1 MYWYPPSKPRKVKG
15 GIRSQARKDKAAL
28 SWWTREWLDVLDS
41 FRMGERMNRG
51 RSYARK
57 GQVAELGT
65 SAGKVEASVQGSRS
79 SAYRVSIE
87 VSAIG
92 EQKWKKIAKNLFA
105 DPAAAASLLAGQMPD
120 GVEKAFKAAGAKLFP
135 RRSDLE
141 TDCTC
146 PDWSNPCKHIA
157 AVFFLLAE
165 EFERDP
171 FLIFKLRGSGRD
183 ELLKMAEIKPAR
195 PEPRAARPEPARDI
209 RDPLPSDPGKFWGQ
223 GLGEYDP
230 GDVFVPKIPAAL
242 PKQLGSFPFWRG
254 EDDFADVM
262 EKTYQDAS
270 QAGMAAFWGEAVDEN
285 GTKPKAKKGR
295 GRPAGSRGRPAGSSR
310 GRSPISN
317 RAPVGNRRG
326 RPRAIRRTIE
336 HPRAWIRQK

>member
-1 MYWYPPSKPRKVKG
+1 MYWYPPSKPREVKG
-15 GIRSQARKDKAAL
+15 GIRAQAHKNRSSM

-41 FRMGERMNRG
+41 FNIGERMNRG

-57 GQVAELGT
+57 GQVTELSIT
-65 SAGKVEASVQGSRS
+65 AGKAEASVQGSRS
-79 SAYRVSIE
+79 SAYQVSVGVNVI
-87 VSAIG
+87 SKQGWKTIG
-92 EQKWKKIAKNLFA
+92 KALFA

-120 GVEKAFKAAGAKLFP
+120 GVEKAFKEAGANLFP
-135 RRSDLE
+135 RRMSDLD

-183 ELLKMAEIKPAR
+183 ELLKMAEIKPAK
-195 PEPRAARPEPARDI
+195 PEPRAASPKPAQDSRAE
-209 RDPLPSDPGKFWGQ
+209 PLPSDPGKFWGQ

-230 GDVFVPKIPAAL
+230 GDVFVPDIPAAL
-242 PKQLGSFPFWRG
+242 PKQLGNFPFWRG
-254 EDDFADVM
+254 EEDFADVM

-270 QAGMAAFWGEAVDEN
+270 RAGMAAFLGEAVDEN
-285 GTKPKAKKGR
+285 GAKPKSARGR
-295 GRPAGSRGRPAGSSR
+295 GRPAGSK
-310 GRSPISN
+310 
-317 RAPVGNRRG
+317 
-326 RPRAIRRTIE
+326 PRAHRSAI
-336 HPRAWIRQK
+336 